1 MRTRATPARLRW
13 QVILMAGALSAG
25 MACSVSAQTPSPTPT
40 LRLVSETPY
49 PVAPGS
55 APTAAMT
62 APLTAEELRDLA
74 IDAYVYAYPMVLMEM
89 TRRHATNV
97 QSAVA
102 GRAPMNQ
109 FGHRTVFPDAKSTD
123 VAWPSADTLHSSL
136 WFDVSREPL
145 IVQVPDAGN
154 RYVLLNVLD
163 MWTDSFASRGTR
175 TNGKGP
181 QTFAIVGPNWQ
192 GVLPPG
198 VDAVRSPTAWGWVVG
213 RVQTA
218 GTNDYQA
225 VNQFQAGLT
234 AVPLSQWGKNY
245 GFVSNAPANP
255 AWNAQGTPA
264 EQVAALD
271 AASYF
276 TLFADL
282 VRSNPPHANDNPI
295 LDRLRRAGIGG
306 PQPFVFSRL
315 DPAVQQALS
324 EAKPIAGRRIA
335 DALSTLGQ
343 EANGWVT
350 VRSGIGTYGTDYLRR
365 AAVAYAGL
373 GASTPE
379 DVLYPVTWVD
389 SKGRLLESG
398 KDYVLHFEKDQLPPV
413 DGFWSLTLYDARQG
427 FADNTAN
434 RYSVRS
440 TDPLKYNSDG
450 SLDIYIQR
458 DYPGDSKA
466 NNWLPSP
473 RDGNVML
480 NLRLYAPRD
489 IALDGKW
496 APPAVK
502 KD

>member
-13 QVILMAGALSAG
+13 QVVLMAGALSAG
-25 MACSVSAQTPSPTPT
+25 LACTATAQTPSPQPT

-49 PVAPGS
+49 PAQPGNTAVAS
-55 APTAAMT
+55 
-62 APLTAEELRDLA
+62 PLSAEELRDLA

-97 QSAVA
+97 QSPIA

-109 FGHRTVFPDAKSTD
+109 FGHRTAFPDAKSTD
-123 VAWPSADTLHSSL
+123 VVWPSTDTLHSSL
-136 WFDVSREPL
+136 WYDVSREPL
-145 IVQVPDAGN
+145 IVRVPDAGN
-154 RYVLLNVLD
+154 RYVLLNLID
-163 MWTDSFASRGTR
+163 MWTDSYASRGTR
-175 TNGKGP
+175 TNGKGA

-192 GVLPPG
+192 GTLPAG
-198 VDAVRSPTAWGWVVG
+198 VDMIRSPTSWGWVLG
-213 RVQTA
+213 RVQAGGTA
-218 GTNDYQA
+218 DYQA
-225 VNQFQAGLT
+225 VNEFQAGLS
-234 AVPLSQWGKNY
+234 AVPLSQWGKTY
-245 GFVSNAPANP
+245 GFVSGGPVNP
-255 AWNAQGTPA
+255 AWNGQGTPA

-282 VRSNPPHANDNPI
+282 VRSNPPHANDYPI

-306 PQPFVFSRL
+306 AQPFMFNRL
-315 DPAVQQALS
+315 DPAVQQALAD
-324 EAKPIAGRRIA
+324 AKPVAGRRIA
-335 DALSTLGQ
+335 DAVHTL
-343 EANGWVT
+343 ADNSDNGWVT
-350 VRSGIGTYGTDYLRR
+350 VRSGIGTYGTDYVRR

-373 GASTPE
+373 GAATPE

-389 SKGRLLESG
+389 NKGRVLESG
-398 KDYVLHFEKDQLPPV
+398 KDYKLHFEKDQLPPV
-413 DGFWSLTLYDARQG
+413 DAFWSLTLYDARQG

-434 RYSVRS
+434 RYSLRS

-458 DYPGDSKA
+458 DYPGDRKA
-466 NNWLPSP
+466 SNWLPAP
-473 RDGNVML
+473 REGNQML

-496 APPAVK
+496 VPPAVVR
-502 KD
+502 D